1 MDKHR
6 KKWVLIFGISIFLYT
21 MGYYAWLLI
30 WKDDEWVSLLGGD
43 LFSMIGPFI
52 AAFVL
57 FLVYRQVKGKD
68 KYFWLFLSMSSMIYG
83 IAEGIWNYYDL
94 ILKVEIPFPGL
105 PDLFYI
111 VSSLFDLIAIGYI
124 LYQRRNLSSLRTL
137 FDILITMVVGTTLC
151 WAFIVQP
158 ILQQEEINRLALFVS
173 VYYPVATL
181 GLLFGMVSIFL
192 SHKPIFSPNVVF
204 WIIFALFSRI
214 FADWTYTSLVLKDE
228 YASGTLYDPLWT
240 LSYLLYIMA
249 AVQYREIEPYP
260 IQDSDGKLTIS
271 RKRMQLKNAI
281 PYLCVIVLFIIMTM
295 RIENVNSIVIGCAI
309 SILLVV
315 IRQLITLWENDSLL
329 YELRL
334 MTEQLETK
342 VKQRTEELCY
352 ALNNMEHMAYH
363 DVLTGLPNRRLFE
376 ERLAQGLRQAKRK
389 NGSVAVIFIDLDRF
403 KFINDSLGHTF
414 GDLLLQEVA
423 ERLITIV
430 RKDDTISR
438 QGGDEFTV
446 LIDGMSDHQE
456 VLEIAR
462 RIQFDISKPFLI
474 QNMEVQI
481 TTSIGISIYPD
492 HGNTVENLI
501 KYADTAMYRAKE
513 NGKNNIQF
521 YTLEMNETVSK
532 KMNLENALRKAV
544 ERDELFVLY
553 QPQIAIQSSELIGVE
568 ALLRWNHPE
577 LGLISPSEFIPL
589 AEETGLIIPIGEKVL
604 MMSCQQLKRWHD
616 EGVDSLK
623 MSVNL
628 SSTQFMEENLVSF
641 VNHVIWKTGINPQ
654 FLELEITESVAM
666 YNEKQVIAK
675 VTALKSLGIGI
686 AIDDFGTGYSSFH
699 YLKKLPADTLKI
711 DKAFI
716 KDLLEDTRN
725 KALVAGIISMSKE
738 MGFKV
743 IAEGV
748 ETPQQLAILGKF
760 KCDGAQGFL
769 FSKPIPA
776 NELKPWMKGFRADSM
791 KFLWSGIQDARTRCE
806 KCL

>member
-6 KKWVLIFGISIFLYT
+6 KKWGLIFGISIFLYT
-21 MGYYAWLLI
+21 MGYYAWLQI
-30 WKDDEWVSLLGGD
+30 WKDEEWVSLVGGD
-43 LFSMIGPFI
+43 LFSMTGPFL
-52 AAFVL
+52 AALVL
-57 FLVYRQVKGKD
+57 FFVYRQVKGKD
-68 KYFWLFLSMSSMIYG
+68 KYFWLFLLMSNLFYG
-83 IAEGIWNYYDL
+83 FAEVIWNYYEL
-94 ILKVEIPFPGL
+94 ILKVDVPIPGP

-111 VSSLFDLIAIGYI
+111 VSSILELIAIAYI
-124 LYQRRNLSSLRTL
+124 LCQRRNLSSLRTI
-137 FDILITMVVGTTLC
+137 FDIFITMTVGTTLC

-158 ILQQEEINRLALFVS
+158 ILEQGEVDRLNLFVS
-173 VYYPVATL
+173 VYYPAATL
-181 GLLFGMVSIFL
+181 GLLFGMASIFL
-192 SHKPIFSPNVVF
+192 SQKPIFSPIVAF
-204 WIIFALFSRI
+204 WFVFALFSRI
-214 FADWTYTSLVLKDE
+214 FADWTYTSLALQNQ
-228 YASGTLYDPLWT
+228 YASGALFDPLWT
-240 LSYLLYIMA
+240 LSHLLYILA
-249 AVQYREIEPYP
+249 AVHYREIEPYLE
-260 IQDSDGKLTIS
+260 QDSVENPTIS
-271 RKRMQLKNAI
+271 SKRTLLKNAI
-281 PYLCVIVLFIIMTM
+281 PYLSVIALFTIMTM

-329 YELRL
+329 HELRH

-376 ERLAQGLRQAKRK
+376 ERLAQSLRQAKLK
-389 NGSVAVIFIDLDRF
+389 NGSVTVIFIDLDRF

-423 ERLITIV
+423 ERLNTIV

-462 RIQFDISKPFLI
+462 RIQFDISKPFVI

-481 TTSIGISIYPD
+481 TTSIGISVYPD

-553 QPQIAIQSSELIGVE
+553 QPQIAIQRSELIGVE

-577 LGLISPSEFIPL
+577 LGLIPPSEFIPL
-589 AEETGLIIPIGEKVL
+589 AEETGLIIPIGERVL

-616 EGVDSLK
+616 EGLDSLK

-628 SSTQFMEENLVSF
+628 SSSQFMEENLVSF
-641 VNHVIWKTGINPQ
+641 VNHVILKTGINPQ

-666 YNEKQVIAK
+666 YNEEQVIAK
-675 VTALKSLGIGI
+675 ITALKSLGIGI

-716 KDLLEDTRN
+716 KDLLEDTQS

-738 MGFKV
+738 MGFRV

-760 KCDGAQGFL
+760 ECDGAQGFL

-776 NELKPWMKGFRADSM
+776 NELKPWMKGFRADSV
-791 KFLWSGIQDARTRCE
+791 KFLWSGIQDARM
-806 KCL
+806 CL